1 MAGTTWTLRSQSQPD
16 MPTANELK
24 MPAAQRPASGGET
37 LRADALAAAYEPLLK
52 KVHNRLI
59 NEIDKSLLAVA
70 DPLRARTM
78 IESAARSLIS
88 AEDARILPQIR
99 DAMAVMV
106 ADDVL
111 GLG

>member
-1 MAGTTWTLRSQSQPD
+1 MAGTTWTLRSQNQPD
-16 MPTANELK
+16 APTAAELK
-24 MPAAQRPASGGET
+24 VPVGQRPPSTGES
-37 LRADALAAAYEPLLK
+37 LRSDALAVAYEPLLK

-70 DPLRARTM
+70 DPQRARAM

-88 AEDARILPQIR
+88 AEDSRILPQIR

-106 ADDVL
+106 A
-111 GLG
+111 